1 MPAGLLGLKFNK
13 LLTKVMRSASD
24 FKRGTINA
32 VEWLQKQAR
41 QMKVADQQIFT
52 AQAFDGRKHTL
63 IPVSALGPLQIGRM
77 VLFQY
82 QALDEDKRLPYWDAL
97 PLIFPIEFNLK
108 SKNGRAFYGLNVHY
122 LPLDLR
128 ARLLDALYLEYRHG
142 HLDPKKRIQI
152 DYDILKSTEKLKGFK
167 PCFKKYL
174 YSRVRSKFNIIPPL
188 DKDGKDLWAYTL
200 FLPLQQWQKGGTKS
214 KVYADSRR
222 RIRGR

>member
-1 MPAGLLGLKFNK
+1 MPAGLFGLRYNQLLGKM
-13 LLTKVMRSASD
+13 MRSASD

-32 VEWLQKQAR
+32 VKWLQKQAKE
-41 QMKVADQQIFT
+41 MKVADQQIFT
-52 AQAFDGRKHTL
+52 AQAFDTRKHTL
-63 IPVSALGPLQIGRM
+63 IPVNNLGPLQIGRM

-82 QALDEDKRLPYWDAL
+82 QALDADKSLPYWDAL
-97 PLIFPIEFNLK
+97 PLVFPIEFNLK

-128 ARLLDALYLEYRHG
+128 AKLLDALYLEIRHG
-142 HLDPKKRIQI
+142 HLDPRRRLQI
-152 DYDILKSTEKLKGFK
+152 DYDILKSTEKLKYFK

-188 DKDGKDLWAYTL
+188 DHEGKDLWAQTL